1 MNAVGLT
8 RVLLIGFL
16 CSISFAATAADGVKL
31 QVHKAALNAGAF
43 RGLDLA
49 VLPKC
54 EQENVSFK
62 VQNHGEKWQSTA
74 TFSIYDVGRGRKVFR
89 RDMKMTYGQMATF
102 AVDRATVG
110 QGSFLLVVEPLWV
123 SGKTYRVEIN
133 C

>member
-1 MNAVGLT
+1 MNAIGLT
-8 RVLLIGFL
+8 RALLIGFFCL
-16 CSISFAATAADGVKL
+16 ISFAATAADGVVP
-31 QVHKAALNAGAF
+31 QVHKVALNDGAF

-49 VLPKC
+49 ILPKC

-62 VQNHGEKWQSTA
+62 VQNHGEKWPDRA
-74 TFSIYDVGRGRKVFR
+74 TFSIYDVGKGRKAFR

-102 AVDRATVG
+102 AIDRSAVG

-123 SGKTYRVEIN
+123 NGKTYRVEIN